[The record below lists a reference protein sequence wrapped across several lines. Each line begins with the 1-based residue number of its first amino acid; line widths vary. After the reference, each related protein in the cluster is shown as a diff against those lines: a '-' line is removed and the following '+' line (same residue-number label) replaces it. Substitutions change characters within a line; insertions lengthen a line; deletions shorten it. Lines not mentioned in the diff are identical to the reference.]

1 MKAIV
6 ERTESVVGRV
16 GRVRRKSWPAL
27 RELEGKLCCL
37 CGWRRYYL
45 VFRSC
50 TTGPSG
56 TLEARCSRC
65 DGRRELMPG
74 EFEHDV
80 DRTPLRNSNG
90 LGNHDAHA
98 S

>member
-1 MKAIV
+1 MKAIM
-6 ERTESVVGRV
+6 ERTESVLGRV
-16 GRVRRKSWPAL
+16 GRVHRKSWPAL
-27 RELEGKLCCL
+27 RELEGKPCRL

-74 EFEHDV
+74 EFEHMW
-80 DRTPLRNSNG
+80 TG
-90 LGNHDAHA
+90 LH
-98 S
+98 

>member
-1 MKAIV
+1 MKAIM
-6 ERTESVVGRV
+6 ERTESVVGRI

-27 RELEGKLCCL
+27 RELEGKPCRL
-37 CGWRRYYL
+37 CGWQRYYL
-45 VFRSC
+45 VFCSC

-65 DGRRELMPG
+65 DGRRQLMPG

-80 DRTPLRNSNG
+80 QRIPFKELERVG
-90 LGNHDAHA
+90 
-98 S
+98 